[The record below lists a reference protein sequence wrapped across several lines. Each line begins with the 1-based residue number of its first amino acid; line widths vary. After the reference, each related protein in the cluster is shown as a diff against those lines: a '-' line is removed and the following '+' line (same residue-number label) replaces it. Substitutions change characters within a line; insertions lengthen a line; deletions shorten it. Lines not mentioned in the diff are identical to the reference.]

1 MKLACHWKS
10 ILQLFLTLAMAL
22 SLTACGTISSMNN
35 PGPYSGVRENAAAI
49 NGERGL
55 GAAIMWPIA
64 VIDMPF
70 SFLFDTV
77 LLPVTVPIAVTRTV
91 TSD

>member
-1 MKLACHWKS
+1 M
-10 ILQLFLTLAMAL
+10 QLFLALAMAL
-22 SLTACGTISSMNN
+22 SLTACGTISSMNH

-64 VIDMPF
+64 AIDMPF
-70 SFLFDTV
+70 SFVFDTM
-77 LLPVTVPIAVTRTV
+77 LLPVTVPIALVRTV

>member
-1 MKLACHWKS
+1 M
-10 ILQLFLTLAMAL
+10 TLAMAL
-22 SLTACGTISSMNN
+22 SLTACGTISSMNH

-55 GAAIMWPIA
+55 GATIMWPIV

-70 SFLFDTV
+70 SFVFDTV
-77 LLPVTVPIAVTRTV
+77 LLPVTVPIAVVRTV

>member
-1 MKLACHWKS
+1 
-10 ILQLFLTLAMAL
+10 
-22 SLTACGTISSMNN
+22 MNN

-70 SFLFDTV
+70 SFLFDTA